1 MNKAFK
7 VELADFLNDLNQNKS
22 FIFEEHNEIKIIS
35 NLTNTT
41 DLKREN
47 SSSGVGELYFKKIQ

>member
-1 MNKAFK
+1 MNNAFK

-22 FIFEEHNEIKIIS
+22 LIFEEHDEIKIIS

-47 SSSGVGELYFKKIQ
+47 SSSGVAE